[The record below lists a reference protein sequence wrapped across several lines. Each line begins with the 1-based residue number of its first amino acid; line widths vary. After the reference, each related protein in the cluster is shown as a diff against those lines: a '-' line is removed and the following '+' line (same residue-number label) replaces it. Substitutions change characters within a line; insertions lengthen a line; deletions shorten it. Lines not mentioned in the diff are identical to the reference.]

1 MYKAG
6 DLVIVVSFRN
16 YVTDK
21 KSYIP
26 VCDEQEDYKNKVAYI
41 TRVTNNIY
49 GPWDYIID
57 NKFLVMEDQIVPAKI
72 VEQDVYKALT
82 EVDNV

>member
-16 YVTDK
+16 HITDK
-21 KSYIP
+21 KSSIP
-26 VCDEQEDYKNKVAYI
+26 VCDAQEGYKNKVSYI